1 VLTSCCILR
10 TALIATFAS
19 IGFRKPSSVD
29 DWSVSRVFASHA
41 DAASGERSDHIRDE
55 GIKIVAWA
63 ALSRLS
69 GQMPILHL

>member
-1 VLTSCCILR
+1 LLHPPYGTNRDFCVYR
-10 TALIATFAS
+10 V
-19 IGFRKPSSVD
+19 RKPSSVD